1 MGKDS
6 TKQSPGLL
14 QKELRQSKP
23 FSSLQAEA
31 FLNLVRTTGQLQN
44 ILRSHLKPHG
54 ITETQYNC
62 LRILKGAGTAGLTC
76 SEISERLV
84 NRDPDITRLVAR
96 LERIHLVQRE
106 RDAKD
111 RRIVVTRISAQ
122 GLERLRE
129 LDQVVTESVTASL
142 ASLNEKEL
150 KAIIRLLERVRS
162 ANPSDTDA
170 GIK

>member
-23 FSSLQAEA
+23 FPSLQTEA
-31 FLNLVRTTGQLQN
+31 FLNLVRTTGQLQH
-44 ILRSHLKPHG
+44 ILRSHLKPYG

-62 LRILKGAGTAGLTC
+62 LRILKGAGTTGLTC
-76 SEISERLV
+76 AEISERLV

-129 LDQVVTESVTASL
+129 LDQVVTESITASL

-162 ANPSDTDA
+162 ANSSATDA